1 LGGKCSDKKRSVWSA
16 GKKKLLTCDNLD
28 VIIVDVT
35 ESPIERPKRKQRK
48 YYSGKK
54 KRHTLKT
61 QIVIDAKTHIIIA
74 IFVDC
79 GSRHDFNMWKKSVG
93 FKVVKRIK
101 IQADSGYQGINKY
114 HANSETPKK
123 KTKKQPLTK
132 EDKANNRRIGSERIV
147 IEHVNA
153 WLKRFHIFV
162 ERYRNRHHR
171 FGLRISLIC
180 GLHNFELAQ

>member
-1 LGGKCSDKKRSVWSA
+1 MIGEK
-16 GKKKLLTCDNLD
+16 LD

-61 QIVIDAKTHIIIA
+61 QIIINAKTRMIIA
-74 IFVDC
+74 VFVSF
-79 GSRHDFNMWKKSVG
+79 GSTHDFNMWKKSVG
-93 FKVVKRIK
+93 VKVVKRIK
-101 IQADSGYQGINKY
+101 IQGDSGYQGIKKY
-114 HANSETPKK
+114 HVNSETPKK
-123 KTKKQPLTK
+123 KSKKSPLTK

-153 WLKRFHIFV
+153 WLKRFHIFA

-171 FGLRISLIC
+171 FGLRMSLIC
-180 GLHNFELAQ
+180 GLYNFELAC